1 MLRGSHAG
9 PEVSHPPTIGLYTES
24 GKSVRK
30 ERILKGTVWWGMLV
44 SPFLHVG
51 GVPYPQAQR
60 MLLLENG
67 DLLYLQKRVPGIFPP
82 GQFFTWGVGLG
93 GKGVL

>member
-1 MLRGSHAG
+1 MDPKRDGIVGNASF
-9 PEVSHPPTIGLYTES
+9 SF
-24 GKSVRK
+24 
-30 ERILKGTVWWGMLV
+30 
-44 SPFLHVG
+44 SPSR

-67 DLLYLQKRVPGIFPP
+67 DVLYLQKRVTGIFPP